1 MFRGAYVTT
10 TTYRKAR
17 LDDALELSKLA
28 ESTFRATFGAVNTV
42 EHMELH
48 CRESYSQ
55 DIQAA
60 EISNSQMMTLVGEN
74 DGSLIGYAQMRWC
87 KVPEC
92 VVAQRPAEIQR
103 LYVAEP
109 WHGKGI
115 AQVLMN
121 ACIEA
126 AQERGSDAV
135 WLGVWEQ
142 NPRAI
147 ALYRK
152 LGFTEVGEHTFPL
165 GGDPQR
171 DILMVRP
178 LNSGRN
184 I

>member
-1 MFRGAYVTT
+1 MFNGAYVTT
-10 TTYRKAR
+10 TILRKAR

-28 ESTFRATFGAVNTV
+28 EGTFRATFGAVNTA

-60 EISNSQMMTLVGEN
+60 EISNSQILTLLGEN
-74 DGSLIGYAQMRWC
+74 DGSLIGYAQMRWG

-92 VVAQRPAEIQR
+92 VVAQRPAEINR
-103 LYVAEP
+103 LYVAEQ

-115 AQVLMN
+115 AQELMN

-126 AQERGSDAV
+126 AQECGSDAV
-135 WLGVWEQ
+135 WLGVWER
-142 NPRAI
+142 NLRAI
-147 ALYRK
+147 SFYRK
-152 LGFTEVGEHTFPL
+152 LSFIEVGDHTFQL

-171 DILMVRP
+171 DIVMVRS
-178 LNSGRN
+178 LNLGRN